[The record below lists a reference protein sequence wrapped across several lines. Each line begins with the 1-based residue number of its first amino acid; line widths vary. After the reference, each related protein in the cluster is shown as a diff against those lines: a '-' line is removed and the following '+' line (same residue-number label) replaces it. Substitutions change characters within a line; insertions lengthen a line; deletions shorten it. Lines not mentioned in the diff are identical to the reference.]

1 MMFNKVIYTI
11 VITVFIFL
19 SIGLFLPSNVNVER
33 SVLINRPASTVFVL
47 LNSFRTFR
55 AWSPLAVRDPD
66 AEYVFSGPSA
76 GVGARMD
83 WRGDPRQ
90 VGNGWQEIIESV
102 PFKRISMQLDFEN
115 QGRAVSY
122 FNIEGRQ
129 TAALLTWGFEAD
141 LVAGQGFF
149 GGLLARYFGL
159 FFDQWI
165 GTDYEQG
172 LANLKTYAESLPA
185 TDFSSLDAEIL
196 HVEPVDILYI
206 QTSNQAVGKDVG
218 ASLAAAY
225 QEITAFM
232 QENSIEML
240 SPPMAIT
247 RSWDAMSFQVDAAIP
262 VVSADVPLRGNV
274 RAGLSPSGTAVRVI
288 HKGPYEQMGPSYEQM
303 SAFMAVNG
311 LQEGRVSWEHYIS
324 DPGQSPPPELITHIY
339 FLIGEEAAGQ
349 P

>member
-1 MMFNKVIYTI
+1 MFNKVIYTI
-11 VITVFIFL
+11 VIATFIFL
-19 SIGLFLPSNVNVER
+19 TIGLLLPSNVNVER

-83 WRGDPRQ
+83 WQGDPRQ
-90 VGNGWQEIIESV
+90 VGNGWQEIIESA
-102 PFKRISMQLDFEN
+102 PFERISMQLDFEN

-122 FNIEGRQ
+122 FNIDDRQ
-129 TAALLTWGFEAD
+129 TAALLTWGFEAN
-141 LVAGQGFF
+141 LVEGQGFF

-172 LANLKTYAESLPA
+172 LANLKAYAESLPA

-206 QTSNQAVGKDVG
+206 QTGNQAVGDDVG

-225 QEITAFM
+225 QEISAFM
-232 QENSIEML
+232 QENSIKML
-240 SPPMAIT
+240 SQPMAIT
-247 RSWDAMSFQVDAAIP
+247 RSWDALTFQFDAAIP
-262 VVSADVPLRGNV
+262 VVSADVPMSGNV
-274 RAGLSPSGTAVRVI
+274 RAGLSPSGAAVRVV
-288 HKGPYEQMGPSYEQM
+288 HKGPYEQMGSSYEQLT
-303 SAFMAVNG
+303 AFMAVNG

-324 DPGQSPPPELITHIY
+324 NPGQTVPSELVTHIY
-339 FLIGEEAAGQ
+339 FLIGEESTGK
-349 P
+349 PE

>member
-1 MMFNKVIYTI
+1 
-11 VITVFIFL
+11 
-19 SIGLFLPSNVNVER
+19 
-33 SVLINRPASTVFVL
+33 
-47 LNSFRTFR
+47 
-55 AWSPLAVRDPD
+55 
-66 AEYVFSGPSA
+66 
-76 GVGARMD
+76 MD

-102 PFKRISMQLDFEN
+102 PFKRISVQLDFEN

-129 TAALLTWGFEAD
+129 AATLLTWGFEAD
-141 LVAGQGFF
+141 LVEGQGFF

-172 LANLKTYAESLPA
+172 LASLKAYAESLPA
-185 TDFSSLDAEIL
+185 TDFSSLEAEIL
-196 HVEPVDILYI
+196 HVDPVDILYI
-206 QTSNQAVGKDVG
+206 QTSNQAVGEAVG

-232 QENSIEML
+232 QEHSIEML

-247 RSWDAMSFQVDAAIP
+247 RSWDAISFRVDAAIP
-262 VVSADVPLRGNV
+262 VVAADAPLSGNV

-288 HKGPYEQMGPSYEQM
+288 HLGPYDQMGPSYEQM

-311 LQEGRVSWEHYIS
+311 LQEGRVSWEHYMS
-324 DPGQSPPPELITHIY
+324 DPGQTPPSELITHIY
-339 FLIGEEAAGQ
+339 FLIGEEADGQ

>member
-1 MMFNKVIYTI
+1 MFKKVIYTI
-11 VITVFIFL
+11 VITVFMFIL
-19 SIGLFLPSNVNVER
+19 AGSFLPSTVNVER

-102 PFKRISMQLDFEN
+102 PFKRITMQLDFEN
-115 QGRAVSY
+115 QGHAVSY
-122 FNIEGRQ
+122 FNIEERQ
-129 TAALLTWGFEAD
+129 TAAFLIWGFEAD

-206 QTSNQAVGKDVG
+206 QTSNQAVGDDVG

-225 QEITAFM
+225 QEISAFM

-247 RSWDAMSFQVDAAIP
+247 RSWDEISYQFDAAIP
-262 VVSADVPLRGNV
+262 VVSADVPMSGSV
-274 RAGLSPSGTAVRVI
+274 RTGVSPSGTAVRVI
-288 HKGPYEQMGPSYEQM
+288 HRGPYEQMGPSYEKL
-303 SAFMAVNG
+303 SAFMATNG
-311 LQEGRVSWEHYIS
+311 LQEGRVSWEQYIS
-324 DPGQSPPPELITHIY
+324 DPGQTPPSELITHIY
-339 FLIGEEAAGQ
+339 FLIREESTGQ